1 MNKMHEPWRVLVEMD
16 ADVALLQEVG
26 TVPEDVL
33 DRVELSPHIPWLS
46 HDLTSGYPHY
56 DRWPMVVKLPDR
68 VRVEWFR
75 QIGPTWVSPDRP
87 LDESSRRRWPTRSWT
102 SRSTCSPRSPG
113 EGGPVWSGLVDLARN
128 IPLLTILPVFLTNTL
143 GRNNLDIKPR
153 LRRTPEARF
162 PFRRATA

>member
-1 MNKMHEPWRVLVEMD
+1 MIKVVCWNINKMHEPWRVLVEMD

-56 DRWPMVVKLPDR
+56 DRWPMVVKLSDR

-87 LDESSRRRWPTRSWT
+87 LDVAVSGIGTVEVARVIPTAGLKPFIAASMYARWFDPHPAADGGLDLFR
-102 SRSTCSPRSPG
+102 CLGSPHH
-113 EGGPVWSGLVDLARN
+113 L
-128 IPLLTILPVFLTNTL
+128 
-143 GRNNLDIKPR
+143 
-153 LRRTPEARF
+153 
-162 PFRRATA
+162 